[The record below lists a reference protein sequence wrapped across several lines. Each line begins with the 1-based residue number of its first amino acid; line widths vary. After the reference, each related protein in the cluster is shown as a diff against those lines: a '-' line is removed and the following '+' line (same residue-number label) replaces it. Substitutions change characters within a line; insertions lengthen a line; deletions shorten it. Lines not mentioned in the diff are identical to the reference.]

1 MGVFPKDHKIN
12 TKKLVQL
19 WVAEGF
25 IQQEGNM
32 ITEET
37 GEEYLEELAHRSLIQ
52 VAQRRSDGLV
62 KSCRVH
68 YILRELCIIEAKEDE
83 FFRHFH
89 DNKDE
94 AALKRSR
101 RISLH
106 NITDR
111 FVPSSQYTPCVRSL
125 LYVTREEHLD
135 GTALKFL
142 CQNLRT

>member
-1 MGVFPKDHKIN
+1 
-12 TKKLVQL
+12 
-19 WVAEGF
+19 
-25 IQQEGNM
+25 M

-37 GEEYLEELAHRSLIQ
+37 GEEYLEVLAHRSLIQ

-68 YILRELCIIEAKEDE
+68 YILRELCIMEAKEDE

-111 FVPSSQYTPCVRSL
+111 FVPLSQYTPCVRSL